1 MEEAEFQPP
10 RYRILW
16 AAVPRESE
24 VARRIDAGA
33 DVWLPYLIDGE
44 ALSRIDAGQGVP
56 LDDYELLEGLL
67 VAWFERPDV
76 PIGVPEPEALFRRAL
91 DEVVRAFRRPSIE
104 VAVLEIARA
113 LGARH
118 GWGVARA
125 ALRTGRALCP
135 QSAQIACDDVVACWR
150 IIESGAKERSRLA
163 HEILEQ
169 APAIDIQGLRP
180 MATQF
185 LAVVYVAALA
195 LAHPEGD
202 ARALAAQ
209 ARERVGDPY
218 LRAKLAELAALES
231 PLDPVAFDLFETHA
245 ARS

>member
-1 MEEAEFQPP
+1 
-10 RYRILW
+10 
-16 AAVPRESE
+16 
-24 VARRIDAGA
+24 
-33 DVWLPYLIDGE
+33 
-44 ALSRIDAGQGVP
+44 
-56 LDDYELLEGLL
+56 
-67 VAWFERPDV
+67 
-76 PIGVPEPEALFRRAL
+76 
-91 DEVVRAFRRPSIE
+91 
-104 VAVLEIARA
+104 VLEIARA

-125 ALRTGRALCP
+125 ALRTGRAICP

-150 IIESGAKERSRLA
+150 IIEGGVKDPADLA

-169 APAIDIQGLRP
+169 APAIDTRGLRP

-185 LAVVYVAALA
+185 LAVVYVAALV

-202 ARALAAQ
+202 GKALAVE

-218 LRAKLAELAALES
+218 LRAKLAELAALEA

-245 ARS
+245 SRT

>member
-1 MEEAEFQPP
+1 
-10 RYRILW
+10 
-16 AAVPRESE
+16 VG
-24 VARRIDAGA
+24 RRIEAAA

-44 ALSRIDAGQGVP
+44 ALARIEAGQGVP

-76 PIGVPEPEALFRRAL
+76 PVGVPEPEALFRRAL
-91 DEVVRAFRRPSIE
+91 DEVVKAFHRPSIE

-118 GWGVARA
+118 GWGMARA

-135 QSAQIACDDVVACWR
+135 ESAQIACDDVVACWR
-150 IIESGAKERSRLA
+150 IIESGAADPAGLA

-169 APAIDIQGLRP
+169 APAIDTRGLRP

-202 ARALAAQ
+202 GKALAAE
-209 ARERVGDPY
+209 ARERVSDPY
-218 LRAKLAELAALES
+218 LRRKLDELVARES
-231 PLDPVAFDLFETHA
+231 PLDPVAFDLFETRG
-245 ARS
+245 ARG

>member
-1 MEEAEFQPP
+1 MQETETLP

-16 AAVPRESE
+16 AAVPRES
-24 VARRIDAGA
+24 VVGRRIEAAA

-44 ALSRIDAGQGVP
+44 ALARIEEGQGVP

-76 PIGVPEPEALFRRAL
+76 PVGIPEPEALFRRAL
-91 DEVVRAFRRPSIE
+91 DEVVRAFHRPSLE

-118 GWGVARA
+118 GWDLARA
-125 ALRTGRALCP
+125 ALRTGRALVP
-135 QSAQIACDDVVACWR
+135 QSAQIACDDVIACWR
-150 IIESGAKERSRLA
+150 MIEGGAADGAGLA
-163 HEILEQ
+163 HEILEL
-169 APAIDIQGLRP
+169 APAIDTHGLRP
-180 MATQF
+180 MAIQF

-202 ARALAAQ
+202 GRALAAK
-209 ARERVGDPY
+209 ARERVDDPY
-218 LRAKLAELAALES
+218 LRGKLDALANREAA
-231 PLDPVAFDLFETHA
+231 LDPVAFDLFETSTTRA
-245 ARS
+245 